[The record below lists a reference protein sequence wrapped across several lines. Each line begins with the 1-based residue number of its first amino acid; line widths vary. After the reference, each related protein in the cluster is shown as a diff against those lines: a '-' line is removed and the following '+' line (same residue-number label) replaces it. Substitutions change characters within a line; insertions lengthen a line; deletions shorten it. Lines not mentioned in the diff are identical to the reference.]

1 MSRPALSACDT
12 CLRRTWLLGRLSAHL
27 ERERYRIQELLA
39 LGDDELL
46 AAVAG
51 RERTELGEE
60 HSYFGADA
68 AATARS
74 RAARAGLRLVC
85 RCHDRY
91 PGQLREIPAP
101 PAVLHVLG
109 DVQRL
114 LDLRPE
120 ETVAMVGARR
130 PSEYGRALAF
140 ALARSATVSGLA
152 VVSGMALGIDAS
164 AHEGALTTPLGMTVA
179 VLAGSAHIPQP
190 ASRRKLHAEIA
201 GHGAIVSELG
211 PGAHCR
217 RWGFLARNRLIA
229 GLAGATLV
237 VEGRTESGSLVTAN
251 AAKAIGRP
259 VGAVPGNVTN
269 ELAAGP
275 NALLADGA
283 RVIRNPQDVL
293 DLLFGAGV
301 RGAPVDL
308 RPAPSDQQARVL
320 EAIATGHDTA
330 AALARAENQTALGMP
345 GGELLMVLIELELAG
360 YVRRGPGGR
369 LAVIP

>member
-1 MSRPALSACDT
+1 
-12 CLRRTWLLGRLSAHL
+12 
-27 ERERYRIQELLA
+27 
-39 LGDDELL
+39 
-46 AAVAG
+46 
-51 RERTELGEE
+51 
-60 HSYFGADA
+60 
-68 AATARS
+68 
-74 RAARAGLRLVC
+74 
-85 RCHDRY
+85 
-91 PGQLREIPAP
+91 
-101 PAVLHVLG
+101 
-109 DVQRL
+109 
-114 LDLRPE
+114 
-120 ETVAMVGARR
+120 
-130 PSEYGRALAF
+130 
-140 ALARSATVSGLA
+140 
-152 VVSGMALGIDAS
+152 MALGIDAS